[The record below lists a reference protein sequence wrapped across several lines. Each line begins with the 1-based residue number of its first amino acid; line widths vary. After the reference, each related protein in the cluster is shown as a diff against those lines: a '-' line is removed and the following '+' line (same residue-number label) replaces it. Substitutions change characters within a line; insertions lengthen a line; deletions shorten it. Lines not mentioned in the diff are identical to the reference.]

1 VPEKRFY
8 SLVGALIMARTMQQF
23 AAEHPDPD
31 PEMMTGAITL
41 EKRALD
47 AIAAGVSEI
56 LLAT

>member
-1 VPEKRFY
+1 M
-8 SLVGALIMARTMQQF
+8 VGALIMARTMQQF